1 MSSAA
6 GPAADPADDTVVV
19 SPDKTSWVEIEL
31 VDDDGLPVAFEPYVI
46 DLPDGSEIQGNLDG
60 RGQARIE
67 GIDPGTC
74 QITFP
79 NRDAKDWKRA

>member
-6 GPAADPADDTVVV
+6 GPAAAPPDDTVVV
-19 SPDKTSWVEIEL
+19 SPVKTSWVEIEL
-31 VDDDGLPVAFEPYVI
+31 IDDEGLPLAFEPYVI
-46 DLPDGSEIQGNLDG
+46 ELPDGSEIQGTLDG

-74 QITFP
+74 QVTFP
-79 NRDAKDWKRA
+79 DRDAKDWKRA